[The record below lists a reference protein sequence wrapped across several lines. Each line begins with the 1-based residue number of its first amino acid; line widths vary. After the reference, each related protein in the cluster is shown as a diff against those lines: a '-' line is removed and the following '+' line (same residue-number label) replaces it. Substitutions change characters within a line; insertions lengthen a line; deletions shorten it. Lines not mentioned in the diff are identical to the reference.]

1 MLLVEAAPP
10 AYVQGI
16 VCSLKESF
24 GFIERA
30 DKVNE
35 VCSILLPVLN
45 DRITKLVTLL
55 YLNIPFF
62 FYRYFFTIVS
72 FREILMICYLV
83 MMCSLLYTTA
93 MYVT

>member
-1 MLLVEAAPP
+1 VNKQLHKQINGLANKLHFIFASRNGQHCAVELLLVEASPP

-35 VCSILLPVLN
+35 VCYI
-45 DRITKLVTLL
+45 
-55 YLNIPFF
+55 
-62 FYRYFFTIVS
+62 
-72 FREILMICYLV
+72 
-83 MMCSLLYTTA
+83 TTA
-93 MYVT
+93 LMQFKLHSVKSQGHSN

>member
-1 MLLVEAAPP
+1 MNIETWIDRPNKDFNYFINTYRNGQHCAVELSLVEAAPP

-35 VCSILLPVLN
+35 VCFIHIIPQTLKYC
-45 DRITKLVTLL
+45 TKIQVYCTL
-55 YLNIPFF
+55 
-62 FYRYFFTIVS
+62 
-72 FREILMICYLV
+72 E
-83 MMCSLLYTTA
+83 
-93 MYVT
+93 